1 MLGRRSTAVPTTQT
15 LRDQLAYLVRATERP
30 ESLIVA
36 DAVETGLAQL
46 CRKQLADSYLA
57 GGLRREEAVA
67 ELGPEAVEDLDY
79 ARRAVEQDVAWGLHG
94 G

>member
-1 MLGRRSTAVPTTQT
+1 MPTSQT
-15 LRDQLAYLVRATERP
+15 LRDQLAYLVRATERS

-46 CRKQLADSYLA
+46 YRKQIAHSYLV
-57 GGLRREEAVA
+57 GELSRDEAVA

-79 ARRAVEQDVAWGLHG
+79 GRRAIERDVEWGLHG
-94 G
+94 A